1 MPYTE
6 IVLNRTYPGQACSIA
21 RALEIVGERWTLLIL
36 RDTYRGTRRF
46 DDLHASL
53 GITRGVLAAR
63 LSRLVEEGLLERRPY
78 QDSPERFEYH
88 PTAKGRELWP
98 VLMHLMLWGDR
109 YYSAPDGPPQTAEHD
124 GCGGRLTAELT
135 CDRCGRRLGPGD
147 VLLRPRHKAARA
159 HGEAEPFSV

>member
-36 RDTYRGTRRF
+36 RDSYRGTRRF

-53 GITRGVLAAR
+53 
-63 LSRLVEEGLLERRPY
+63 
-78 QDSPERFEYH
+78 ERFEDH